1 LIKDYF
7 SLDKKVAILAQSFRG
22 FGAKL
27 PLSSTVR
34 SYHNFAPP
42 MKKRISQQPAKT

>member
-7 SLDKKVAILAQSFRG
+7 SLDKKVAILVQSFRG
-22 FGAKL
+22 FGAKS

-34 SYHNFAPP
+34 SRRNFAPP
-42 MKKRISQQPAKT
+42 MKKRNSQQPAKT